1 MKRVSG
7 ALSRRAFS
15 LAAAGVALACATL
28 LAGCKKE
35 PQLKIGEK
43 APELAALDLNCSAVK
58 LADLRGKVVVL
69 RFWSTGCKSCVAE
82 MPKIDEFGKRCRD
95 RGLAVVAVN
104 VGDTKEKVADFVTNL
119 KISYPVLLDEAN
131 ITARKYRVTAV
142 PTTCFIDRNGIAKK
156 IVFGEMRQDQLEKTV
171 RELL

>member
-1 MKRVSG
+1 VKRICG
-7 ALSRRAFS
+7 ALRRLAFP
-15 LAAAGVALACATL
+15 LAAAAVALACAAL

-35 PQLKIGEK
+35 TQLKIGEK
-43 APELAALDLNCSAVK
+43 APELAALDLNYGTVK
-58 LADLRGKVVVL
+58 LSDFRGKVVVL
-69 RFWSTGCKSCVAE
+69 RFWSTGCKACIAE
-82 MPKIDEFGKRCRD
+82 MPKIDEFSKRYQD
-95 RGLAVVAVN
+95 RGLAVIAVN
-104 VGDTKEKVADFVTNL
+104 VGDTKEKVADFVESL

-156 IVFGEMRQDQLEKTV
+156 IVFGEMIQGQMEKTV